1 MKLTLRPE
9 WRLRPLSSFLGF
21 LDIKTGVTIAL
32 LFALLNKVAGVY
44 GLVAVLTG
52 AGGSLAQLSLYIYSV
67 LGLVALVWGLKAILH
82 VCGAMY
88 RPSYATANSSCRR
101 TQSNR
106 STCHLFFADHIL
118 STAWL
123 VFFAVVWWVYTPHDG
138 VPGQLAAQKEVME
151 SGAGHNMTDEERAAA
166 AMTIWNAEKG
176 IATSMIVMGW
186 LAKIYFAVLL
196 YSYAIHLRKGSYR
209 SLPYSRSYNPNG
221 AANGSAYATSGLPD
235 GDDDDVEE
243 FYRLPVRAPTTQPQP
258 PANGNAR
265 GGHTPTSSHSSFTD
279 FVSAPG
285 RSRRSKPGKSNLS
298 ISISANGGAGAGAD
312 GAEVLFDEDMS
323 DSAGAGGSRDG
334 RPEDRLPLM
343 GASKSASSSHSR
355 RASRSRD

>member
-44 GLVAVLTG
+44 GLVAMLTG
-52 AGGSLAQLSLYIYSV
+52 AGGSAAQLSLYLYSV
-67 LGLVALVWGLKAILH
+67 LGLVALTWGLKATLH
-82 VCGAMY
+82 EDPKQTLYFA
-88 RPSYATANSSCRR
+88 
-101 TQSNR
+101 
-106 STCHLFFADHIL
+106 HLFFADHIL

-123 VFFAVVWWVYTPHDG
+123 VFFGVLWWFYTPHDG
-138 VPGQLAAQKEVME
+138 RVQINSDAQKEVME

-176 IATSMIVMGW
+176 IASTMIVIGW
-186 LAKIYFAVLL
+186 LAKIYFAALL

-209 SLPYSRSYNPNG
+209 SLPRSRPYNAN
-221 AANGSAYATSGLPD
+221 ASANGVAYATSALPD

-243 FYRLPVRAPTTQPQP
+243 FYRLPVRAPAQGA
-258 PANGNAR
+258 PANGSAH
-265 GGHTPTSSHSSFTD
+265 GGHTPSSSHSSFAD

-285 RSRRSKPGKSNLS
+285 RTRRGKPGKSNLS
-298 ISISANGGAGAGAD
+298 ISAGANGGAN
-312 GAEVLFDEDMS
+312 GAEVLFDEEAD
-323 DSAGAGGSRDG
+323 AGAVDG
-334 RPEDRLPLM
+334 RPEDRVPLM
-343 GASKSASSSHSR
+343 GASASSSSHGQK
-355 RASRSRD
+355 ASRSRD

>member
-82 VCGAMY
+82 ED
-88 RPSYATANSSCRR
+88 PK
-101 TQSNR
+101 QSLYFA
-106 STCHLFFADHIL
+106 HLFFADHII

-123 VFFAVVWWVYTPHDG
+123 VFFAVMWWFYTPHDG
-138 VPGQLAAQKEVME
+138 RVQVNSAAQKEVME
-151 SGAGHNMTDEERAAA
+151 SGAGHNMTAEERATA

-186 LAKIYFAVLL
+186 LVKIYFAVLL

-209 SLPYSRSYNPNG
+209 SLPYSRSYVPNG
-221 AANGSAYATSGLPD
+221 AANGSAYAASGLPD
-235 GDDDDVEE
+235 GEDDDIEE
-243 FYRLPVRAPTTQPQP
+243 FYRLPVRTPTSQSQP
-258 PANGNAR
+258 PTNGSAR
-265 GGHTPTSSHSSFTD
+265 GGHTPSSSHSSFTD

-298 ISISANGGAGAGAD
+298 ISISANGGAGAD
-312 GAEVLFDEDMS
+312 DAEVLFDEDLS

-343 GASKSASSSHSR
+343 GGSKSASSPHSR

>member
-52 AGGSLAQLSLYIYSV
+52 AGGSAAQLSLYLYSV
-67 LGLVALVWGLKAILH
+67 LGLVALTWGLKATLH
-82 VCGAMY
+82 EDAKHTLY
-88 RPSYATANSSCRR
+88 FA
-101 TQSNR
+101 
-106 STCHLFFADHIL
+106 HLFFADHIL

-123 VFFAVVWWVYTPHDG
+123 VFFGVLWWFYTPHDG
-138 VPGQLAAQKEVME
+138 RVQVNSDAQKEVME

-176 IATSMIVMGW
+176 IASAMIVVGW
-186 LAKIYFAVLL
+186 LAKIYFAALL

-209 SLPYSRSYNPNG
+209 SLPRTRPYQASSS
-221 AANGSAYATSGLPD
+221 ANGVAYAASALPD

-243 FYRLPVRAPTTQPQP
+243 FYRLPVRAPGSGSQSNGA
-258 PANGNAR
+258 AN
-265 GGHTPTSSHSSFTD
+265 GGHTPASSLSSFAD

-285 RSRRSKPGKSNLS
+285 RTRRGKPGKSNLS
-298 ISISANGGAGAGAD
+298 ISISAKGGAD
-312 GAEVLFDEDMS
+312 GAEVLFDEE
-323 DSAGAGGSRDG
+323 AEGGSAVDG
-334 RPEDRLPLM
+334 RPEDRMPLM
-343 GASKSASSSHSR
+343 SASGPSSSHSR

>member
-44 GLVAVLTG
+44 GLIAVLTG
-52 AGGSLAQLSLYIYSV
+52 AGGSAAQLSLYLYSV
-67 LGLVALVWGLKAILH
+67 IGLVALTWGLKAILH
-82 VCGAMY
+82 ALVQEDAKQTLY
-88 RPSYATANSSCRR
+88 FA
-101 TQSNR
+101 
-106 STCHLFFADHIL
+106 HLFFADHIL

-123 VFFAVVWWVYTPHDG
+123 VFFGVLWWFYTPHDG
-138 VPGQLAAQKEVME
+138 RVIANSDAQKEVME

-176 IATSMIVMGW
+176 VASAMIIIGW
-186 LAKIYFAVLL
+186 IAKIYFAALL

-209 SLPYSRSYNPNG
+209 SLPRSRPYQANTS
-221 AANGSAYATSGLPD
+221 ANGVAYAASALPE

-243 FYRLPVRAPTTQPQP
+243 FYRLPVRAPAQPTS
-258 PANGNAR
+258 ANGNAHS
-265 GGHTPTSSHSSFTD
+265 GHTPTSSHSSFAD

-285 RSRRSKPGKSNLS
+285 RTRRGKPGRSNLS
-298 ISISANGGAGAGAD
+298 VGVSAKGGAD
-312 GAEVLFDEDMS
+312 GSEVLFDEEADA
-323 DSAGAGGSRDG
+323 AGAGDG
-334 RPEDRLPLM
+334 RPEDRIPLM
-343 GASKSASSSHSR
+343 SASGPSSSHSR
-355 RASRSRD
+355 RPSRSRE

>member
-52 AGGSLAQLSLYIYSV
+52 AGGSAAQLSLYLYSV
-67 LGLVALVWGLKAILH
+67 LGLVALTWGLKAALQED
-82 VCGAMY
+82 AK
-88 RPSYATANSSCRR
+88 
-101 TQSNR
+101 QSLYFA
-106 STCHLFFADHIL
+106 HLFFADHII

-123 VFFAVVWWVYTPHDG
+123 VFFGVLWWSYTPHDG
-138 VPGQLAAQKEVME
+138 RVIANSDAQKEVME
-151 SGAGHNMTDEERAAA
+151 SGAGHNMTDQERATA

-176 IATSMIVMGW
+176 IASAMIIIGW
-186 LAKIYFAVLL
+186 LAKIYFAALL

-209 SLPYSRSYNPNG
+209 SLPRSRPYPANG
-221 AANGSAYATSGLPD
+221 AANGGAYASSALPD

-243 FYRLPVRAPTTQPQP
+243 FYRLPVRAPAQQA
-258 PANGNAR
+258 PANGNAH
-265 GGHTPTSSHSSFTD
+265 GGHTPTSSHSSFAD

-285 RSRRSKPGKSNLS
+285 RTRRGKPGRSNLS
-298 ISISANGGAGAGAD
+298 ISVNAKGGAED
-312 GAEVLFDEDMS
+312 GEVLFDEEADT
-323 DSAGAGGSRDG
+323 AGAADG
-334 RPEDRLPLM
+334 RPEDRVPLM
-343 GASKSASSSHSR
+343 SASGPSSSHSR
-355 RASRSRD
+355 RASRSRE